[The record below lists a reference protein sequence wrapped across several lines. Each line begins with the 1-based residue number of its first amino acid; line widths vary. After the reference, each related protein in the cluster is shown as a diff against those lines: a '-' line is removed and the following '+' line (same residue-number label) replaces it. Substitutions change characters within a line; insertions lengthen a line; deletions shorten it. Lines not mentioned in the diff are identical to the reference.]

1 MTPEH
6 LTISGPEDILG
17 YIPHSLGYWPSQ
29 SLVAMTMQ
37 GKRLG
42 ATLRVDLP
50 ERGGRRSREAFA
62 RTVAEY
68 LLADKEADGSLLVFF
83 TDGGNNDGGREGAA
97 ALSFRPLL
105 ADLECALGLAGMPV
119 RDAWRVGDEYWRNLY
134 CTDSSCC
141 PMPGRSVA
149 EIRDSRLNAEMV
161 YLGSSVG
168 APPGAPSP
176 GNASTTAADDAA
188 VMAAEREWSLALAGK
203 GTQRAQF
210 DAVLDAW
217 AAALGAASPE
227 AVSAGAI
234 LPEAAPPE
242 AAPGK
247 GLEPQL
253 AGFLRASLHVPAWR
267 DAVLVMAAAGRATAA
282 SGAEAFGIFSAAT
295 GLPVSCPPLPESR
308 LSLSGLPSPAADG
321 GVASSASGT
330 DSVPGAEQAPG
341 KGQAPG
347 TDSVPGAEQAP
358 GTGLSGDRPDQG
370 MATGRPDQ
378 VPASSCGPDA
388 LPGYGEVLLGLS
400 PAVPDWDTLRRLEGL
415 MAGLSSCGGGEAQ
428 AAALTA
434 TGWIEWCRGRGS
446 FAHASLTRALDASPG
461 YRLAELLSEVVR
473 RGTICGWAG
482 RREAAWQKFGSD
494 AA

>member
-1 MTPEH
+1 MTAPEH
-6 LTISGPEDILG
+6 LTISGPDDILG
-17 YIPHSLGYWPSQ
+17 YIPHSLRYWPSD

-50 ERGGRRSREAFA
+50 EGGGRRSREAFA

-68 LLADKEADGSLLVFF
+68 LLADKDADGTLLAFF
-83 TDGGNNDGGREGAA
+83 TDGGLNKDGGQDVGRRGTAA
-97 ALSFRPLL
+97 PSFRPLL

-119 RDAWRVGDEYWRNLY
+119 RDAWCVGEEYWRNVY

-141 PMPGRSVA
+141 PLPGRPVA

-168 APPGAPSP
+168 APPGTASP
-176 GNASTTAADDAA
+176 DAADTPAEDDAA
-188 VMAAEREWSLALAGK
+188 VMAAERDWTRALAGK
-203 GTQRAQF
+203 RTLRSQF

-217 AAALGAASPE
+217 AAALEAIPPEASSPE
-227 AVSAGAI
+227 AVLSRAV
-234 LPEAAPPE
+234 
-242 AAPGK
+242 APGSGPAAAGPGG
-247 GLEPQL
+247 GLEPEI
-253 AGFLRASLHVPAWR
+253 AGFLRASLRVPAWR
-267 DAVLVMAAAGRATAA
+267 DAVLVMAAAGRAAA
-282 SGAEAFGIFSAAT
+282 ATGAEAFGIFSADDGVAASCPSLPEARLT
-295 GLPVSCPPLPESR
+295 PGGLPNPV
-308 LSLSGLPSPAADG
+308 ADG
-321 GVASSASGT
+321 GEAPSTPRAAQPSGTGKSASRY
-330 DSVPGAEQAPG
+330 EQVA
-341 KGQAPG
+341 
-347 TDSVPGAEQAP
+347 
-358 GTGLSGDRPDQG
+358 
-370 MATGRPDQ
+370 ATGCPGDVDAPDG
-378 VPASSCGPDA
+378 APDA

-400 PAVPDWDTLRRLEGL
+400 PPVPDWDTLRRLEGL
-415 MAGLSSCGGGEAQ
+415 MQELSSCGGGEAQ

-434 TGWIEWCRGRGS
+434 AGWIEWCRGRGS
-446 FAHASLTRALDASPG
+446 FAHASLSRALEATAG